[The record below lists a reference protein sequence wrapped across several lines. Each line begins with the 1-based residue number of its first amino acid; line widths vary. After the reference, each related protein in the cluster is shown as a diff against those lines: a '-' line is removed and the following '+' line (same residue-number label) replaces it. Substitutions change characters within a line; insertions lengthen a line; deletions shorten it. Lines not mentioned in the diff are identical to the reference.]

1 MEEHFKEGA
10 MPEQLTS
17 FEDEALR
24 RHAALVEGLER
35 DGLLRDQAIAAA
47 FRAVPRHYFLPGH
60 ALEQV
65 YADQAVA
72 IKREG
77 DEWVS
82 SSSQPAMMAIMLA
95 QLGLAPG
102 QRVLEVGA
110 GTGYNAALIAHIVG
124 ASGRVVSLDI
134 DPTIVADARRQLD
147 AAGYSAVEVRQG
159 DGALGAPDAAPF
171 DRIIVTAGAWD
182 LLPAWREQLAAGGR
196 IVAPLTVLPGQM
208 LSLGLERRGEV
219 WEALSAR
226 PCGFV
231 LLRGAEAH
239 PEHGWGPPRLTLHPR
254 AARGATRSAVATV
267 EREWCRIEV
276 IWGEA

>member
-1 MEEHFKEGA
+1 MRDA
-10 MPEQLTS
+10 QMS
-17 FEDEALR
+17 FEDEALH
-24 RHAALVEGLER
+24 RHTALVEGLER
-35 DGLLRDQAIAAA
+35 EGLLGDPAIAAA
-47 FRAVPRHYFLPGH
+47 FRAVLRHHFLPGH

-95 QLGLAPG
+95 QLGLSPG

-110 GTGYNAALIAHIVG
+110 GTGYNAALLAHIVG
-124 ASGRVVSLDI
+124 AGGRVLSLDI
-134 DPTIVADARRQLD
+134 DSAIVAGARRQLD
-147 AAGYSAVEVRQG
+147 AAGYPEVEVRQG
-159 DGALGAPDAAPF
+159 DGALGAPEAAPF

-196 IVAPLTVLPGQM
+196 IVAPITVLPGQM
-208 LSLGLERRGEV
+208 LSLALERRGEV

-239 PEHGWGPPRLTLHPR
+239 PEYGWGPPQLTLYPR
-254 AARGATRSAVATV
+254 AARSATRSACATV
-267 EREWCRIEV
+267 EREWCRIE
-276 IWGEA
+276 IGWGGPGA